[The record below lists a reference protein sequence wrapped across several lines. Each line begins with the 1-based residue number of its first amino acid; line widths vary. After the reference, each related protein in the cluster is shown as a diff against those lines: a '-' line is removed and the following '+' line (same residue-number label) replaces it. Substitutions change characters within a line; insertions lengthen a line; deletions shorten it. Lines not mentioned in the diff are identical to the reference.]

1 MPNIFKYVKAVFELL
16 RWGNCAMAGFAA
28 LVGTLIAFLAVPD
41 SLEVVLVY
49 EPVLVFGAVFLI
61 TGAGN
66 AVNDYYDSEIDR
78 INRPDRPIPSGR
90 VGHSSAL
97 YLSLLLFGV
106 GIAMSYWL
114 GPVCISLAMFNSV
127 MLFLYARNFKRMVLM
142 GNVVVGYLTGSTFLF
157 GGALA
162 VFEGTGIQS
171 IAILFIL
178 AALAN
183 LAREVVKDIQ
193 DMEGDLKGGAQ
204 TLPIKIGANG
214 AARVAAV
221 AGISGVVLSPLPF
234 LFNVNNAFGASYLAV
249 IFVADM
255 LFLVAINEILFN
267 CNAKK
272 ASKLLKMAMF
282 VALAA
287 FVVGAVL

>member
-1 MPNIFKYVKAVFELL
+1 MPESVKYVRAVFELL

-28 LVGTLIAFLAVPD
+28 LVGTLIAFLALPD

-66 AVNDYYDSEIDR
+66 AVNDYYDFEIDR
-78 INRPDRPIPSGR
+78 INRPERPIPSGR
-90 VGHSSAL
+90 VGRSSTL
-97 YLSLLLFGV
+97 YLSFLLFAL
-106 GIAMSYWL
+106 GIALSSLL
-114 GPVCISLAMFNSV
+114 GPLCLVLAMFNSV
-127 MLFLYARNFKRMVLM
+127 MLFLYASNFKRMALM
-142 GNVVVGYLTGSTFLF
+142 GNLVVGYLTGSTFLF

-162 VFEGTGIQS
+162 VFQGTGIQS
-171 IAILFIL
+171 TVILCIL

-183 LAREVVKDIQ
+183 LAREIIKDIQ
-193 DMEGDLKGGAQ
+193 DMEGDLKGGAH
-204 TLPIKIGANG
+204 TLPIKIGASG

-221 AGISGVVLSPLPF
+221 AGLSGVVLSPLPF
-234 LFNVNNAFGASYLAV
+234 LFNVNNAFGISYLAV
-249 IFVADM
+249 IFIADI
-255 LFLVAINEILFN
+255 LFLVSVNEVLFRN
-267 CNAKK
+267 NVAK

-282 VALAA
+282 VALVA

>member
-1 MPNIFKYVKAVFELL
+1 MVKPVRSVFELL

-28 LVGTLIAFLAVPD
+28 LVGTLIAFLALPD
-41 SLEVVLVY
+41 SFEVILLY

-78 INRPDRPIPSGR
+78 INRPERPIPSGR
-90 VGHSSAL
+90 IDRSMAL
-97 YLSLLLFGV
+97 YISLLIFV
-106 GIAMSYWL
+106 FGIALSYWL
-114 GPVCISLAMFNSV
+114 GPVCLALAVFNSV
-127 MLFLYARNFKRMVLM
+127 LLFMYASTFKRMALM
-142 GNVVVGYLTGSTFLF
+142 GNVVVAYLTGSTFLF

-162 VFEGTGIQS
+162 VFEGTGIK
-171 IAILFIL
+171 ATVILFIL
-178 AALAN
+178 AALAS

-193 DMEGDLKGGAQ
+193 DIEGDREGGAQ
-204 TLPIKIGANG
+204 TLPIRIGADG

-221 AGISGVVLSPLPF
+221 AGISAIVLSPLPY
-234 LFNVNNAFGASYLAV
+234 LFNVNNAFGTSYLAV

-255 LFLVAINEILFN
+255 LFLVAINEILFSH
-267 CNAKK
+267 NAKK

-282 VALAA
+282 MALVA
-287 FVVGAVL
+287 FVVGTVL